1 MNVYMSLRKSM
12 TVRTYIHSSLKRA
25 EATALLDSGATEN
38 FMSLAYAKWL
48 KLPIK
53 SLRYPCPLFNV
64 DGSTNKQGDLKF
76 YTDLLMRTG
85 TTTKKMR
92 FFLSNLGNH
101 QVILGYPWF
110 AAFQPKV
117 DWARGWIDVSQLPLV
132 ISDPDTPKTT
142 PIKRPTLVMTNQ
154 SSYESENDSPI
165 YAVRVSFPAT
175 RFSKEDYQNL
185 QKIPP
190 EYRRHTQVFSESA
203 AQRFPGPRIWDHA
216 IELKPNAPSTI
227 PGKIYALTVA
237 EQEELLK
244 FIKEHVSKGY
254 IRPSKSPYAAPFFFI
269 KKKDGKLRP
278 VQDYRRLNQWTI
290 RNTYPL
296 PLIPQLI
303 NKARSRALFS
313 KFDVRWGYNN
323 VQIKDG
329 DQWKAAFITNEGLF
343 EPMVMFFGMTNSPAT
358 FQMMVNAIFEEELR
372 KGWLIIYMDDML
384 IATHDNPTFHKKCIH
399 RVLQK
404 LAANDLYLKPQKCV
418 FEQKRIEFLG
428 VILQNSTIH
437 MDPTKTQGV
446 ADWPRPN
453 NVTEV
458 RSFLGFT
465 GFYRYFIPNYSKI
478 ARPLLDLTK
487 KTTTWVWDEP
497 QKCAFETLKT
507 LMCQRPVLAQPDYT
521 RPFVVHTDASAY
533 GVGAILLQEGGT
545 PIANSNQKPKLHPLA
560 YYSASFIQAERNYDI
575 YEREL
580 LAVVK
585 ALKHWRHHLA
595 GAKHPFTVV
604 TGHANLAYWK
614 ESRDLNRRTARWHSF
629 LQEYW
634 FNIQITPGKNHSA
647 ADFLSRHPHNSKGT
661 QDNTQIVVFPPN
673 KFVDTKYVIPDHH
686 KGKAPLPQ
694 ESTLQVADM
703 DREFDDWDSDIAWV
717 QKQYRKLLEEWEPKY
732 LITSPTPG
740 GHDRSWT
747 KDGKLVVP
755 PDQVL
760 KRKLMNYVHDGYMAG
775 HPGRD
780 ETL

>member
-1 MNVYMSLRKSM
+1 M

-38 FMSLAYAKWL
+38 FISLAYAKWL

-53 SLRYPCPLFNV
+53 SLRYPRPLFNV

-85 TTTKKMR
+85 TTTKRMR
-92 FFLSNLGNH
+92 FFLSDLGNH

-132 ISDPDTPKTT
+132 LSDPDAPKTKS
-142 PIKRPTLVMTNQ
+142 IKRPTLLMTNQ
-154 SSYESENDSPI
+154 PLYKSEDDFPI

-175 RFSKEDYQNL
+175 QFSEEDYQNL
-185 QKIPP
+185 QKIPL
-190 EYRRHTQVFSESA
+190 EYRRHAQVFSESA

-290 RNTYPL
+290 CNTYPL

-323 VQIKDG
+323 VRIRDG

-343 EPMVMFFGMTNSPAT
+343 EPMVMFFGLTNSPAT
-358 FQMMVNAIFEEELR
+358 FQMMMNAIFEEELR
-372 KGWLIIYMDDML
+372 EGWLIIYMDDML
-384 IATHDNPTFHKKCIH
+384 IATHDNPTFHKKCVH
-399 RVLQK
+399 RILQK
-404 LAANDLYLKPQKCV
+404 LAVNDLYLKPQKCV

-428 VILQNSTIH
+428 VILQNGTIH
-437 MDPTKTQGV
+437 MDPAKTQGV

-458 RSFLGFT
+458 
-465 GFYRYFIPNYSKI
+465 
-478 ARPLLDLTK
+478 
-487 KTTTWVWDEP
+487 
-497 QKCAFETLKT
+497 
-507 LMCQRPVLAQPDYT
+507 
-521 RPFVVHTDASAY
+521 
-533 GVGAILLQEGGT
+533 
-545 PIANSNQKPKLHPLA
+545 
-560 YYSASFIQAERNYDI
+560 
-575 YEREL
+575 
-580 LAVVK
+580 
-585 ALKHWRHHLA
+585 
-595 GAKHPFTVV
+595 
-604 TGHANLAYWK
+604 
-614 ESRDLNRRTARWHSF
+614 
-629 LQEYW
+629 
-634 FNIQITPGKNHSA
+634 
-647 ADFLSRHPHNSKGT
+647 
-661 QDNTQIVVFPPN
+661 
-673 KFVDTKYVIPDHH
+673 
-686 KGKAPLPQ
+686 
-694 ESTLQVADM
+694 
-703 DREFDDWDSDIAWV
+703 
-717 QKQYRKLLEEWEPKY
+717 
-732 LITSPTPG
+732 
-740 GHDRSWT
+740 
-747 KDGKLVVP
+747 
-755 PDQVL
+755 
-760 KRKLMNYVHDGYMAG
+760 
-775 HPGRD
+775 
-780 ETL
+780 